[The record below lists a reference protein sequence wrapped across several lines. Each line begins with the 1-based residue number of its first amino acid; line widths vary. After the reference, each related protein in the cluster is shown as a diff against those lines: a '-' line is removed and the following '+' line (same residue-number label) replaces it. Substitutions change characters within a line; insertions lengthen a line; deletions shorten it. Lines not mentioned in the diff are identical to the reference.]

1 MSMQRSPF
9 DSKQQMV
16 QKIYRETLY
25 KKRTKKVEQNEKRD
39 ISLFIGFVIFG
50 FFLLAIFEQF
60 L

>member
-1 MSMQRSPF
+1 MSMQRY